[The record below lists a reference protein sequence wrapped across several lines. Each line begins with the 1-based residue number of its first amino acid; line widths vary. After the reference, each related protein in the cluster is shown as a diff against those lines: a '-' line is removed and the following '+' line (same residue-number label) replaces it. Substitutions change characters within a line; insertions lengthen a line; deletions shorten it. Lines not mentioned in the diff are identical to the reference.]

1 MTNNNKKNINKR
13 NFFSGFYK
21 LSTEERLAKIRK
33 FNPNI
38 TEEDISLFLKT
49 GPLDLST
56 INRMIEN
63 AIGILPVPLGLGVN
77 FLINNK
83 LYAVP
88 MAIEE
93 PSVIA
98 AASSAAKLTLE
109 TGGFQTSST
118 AQLMYGQIQIV
129 DIANPKNAV
138 KKILEHKE
146 KIIEIAN
153 ANHPTLVSHGGGAR
167 DLRTRILETKSGEM
181 VICEIIADCQDA
193 MGANTM
199 SAMAEETAPL
209 IEELT
214 KGRVLL
220 RILSN
225 FSDQR
230 LASASCI
237 VKKEALGGEQVVDDI
252 ITANAFAENDPYRA
266 ATHNKGIMNGISAV
280 VQATGNDTRAIEA
293 GIHAYAARNGQYSSL
308 TSWLKN
314 TNGDLEGKLIVP
326 LALGTIGGAT
336 KSNPIA
342 KVALKILNVKHA
354 SDLAQ
359 IIAAVG
365 LAQNL
370 GALRALV
377 TAGIINGHM
386 KLHAKNVAISAGAK
400 GSSIDQI
407 AQKMIQEEN
416 VKFSRA
422 KELLSELK
430 LE

>member
-167 DLRTRILETKSGEM
+167 DLRTRILETKSGE
-181 VICEIIADCQDA
+181 ICIC
-193 MGANTM
+193 N
-199 SAMAEETAPL
+199 L
-209 IEELT
+209 N
-214 KGRVLL
+214 
-220 RILSN
+220 N
-225 FSDQR
+225 F
-230 LASASCI
+230 
-237 VKKEALGGEQVVDDI
+237 
-252 ITANAFAENDPYRA
+252 FF
-266 ATHNKGIMNGISAV
+266 M
-280 VQATGNDTRAIEA
+280 
-293 GIHAYAARNGQYSSL
+293 
-308 TSWLKN
+308 
-314 TNGDLEGKLIVP
+314 
-326 LALGTIGGAT
+326 
-336 KSNPIA
+336 
-342 KVALKILNVKHA
+342 
-354 SDLAQ
+354 
-359 IIAAVG
+359 
-365 LAQNL
+365 
-370 GALRALV
+370 
-377 TAGIINGHM
+377 
-386 KLHAKNVAISAGAK
+386 
-400 GSSIDQI
+400 
-407 AQKMIQEEN
+407 
-416 VKFSRA
+416 F
-422 KELLSELK
+422 
-430 LE
+430 